1 MLSVRSSFTDFVT
14 HVDAFC
20 WRMQAVVMYI
30 LVIEDVARSF
40 QSDQQ
45 TVLALYAV
53 DIVASAREYDVDRM
67 RVKRVG

>member
-1 MLSVRSSFTDFVT
+1 
-14 HVDAFC
+14 
-20 WRMQAVVMYI
+20 MQAVVMYI